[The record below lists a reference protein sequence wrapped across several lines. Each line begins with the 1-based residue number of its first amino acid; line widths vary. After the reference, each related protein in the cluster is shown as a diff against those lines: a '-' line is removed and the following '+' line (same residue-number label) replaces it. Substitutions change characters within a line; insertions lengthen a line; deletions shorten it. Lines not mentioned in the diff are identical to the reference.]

1 MLLLVRRRRFRA
13 ARRKSASHIAFQR
26 IARQSA
32 PNAVCDLYVQFKKK
46 LIYARTE
53 LLQIPPVLRDHQGM
67 TASQAGRNRGEGR
80 EMMKIGKIWQIG
92 LAMLVAFCAG
102 QVAAQE
108 GRERDCSLV
117 GGDEFGDWQIY
128 QSASNCPKKECGASS
143 SPVNTVNTRDGRT
156 VQVRRGTI
164 KLFVTATS
172 LSSTDSA
179 LVSFNSGYPF
189 ADDSD
194 VLAEIDNAT
203 EFTFQIG
210 QEDAHLEWAWPLP
223 ADDDRLVSAMKKGN
237 RIVLSGISG
246 RGTNTRDTFSLKGF
260 TAALENA
267 VELCAR

>member
-1 MLLLVRRRRFRA
+1 MLSLVRQRRFRA
-13 ARRKSASHIAFQR
+13 ARRKIAPHIAFRR

-32 PNAVCDLYVQFKKK
+32 PNAVCHLYVQFKKK

-53 LLQIPPVLRDHQGM
+53 LLQFPPVLRDHQGM
-67 TASQAGRNRGEGR
+67 TASQAGRDRGEGR
-80 EMMKIGKIWQIG
+80 EMMKIGKIWQVV
-92 LAMLVAFCAG
+92 LAMIVAFCAG
-102 QVAAQE
+102 QAAAQE
-108 GRERDCSLV
+108 DRERDCSIV

-128 QSASNCPKKECGASS
+128 QTASDCPQKECGASS
-143 SPVNTVNTRDGRT
+143 SPVNTVNTRGGRT

-164 KLFVTATS
+164 KLFVTATALNS
-172 LSSTDSA
+172 ADSA

-194 VLAEIDNAT
+194 VLAAIDNAT

-210 QEDAHLEWAWPLP
+210 PEAANAEWAWPLP
-223 ADDDRLVSAMKKGN
+223 TDDDRLVEAMKRGG
-237 RIVLSGISG
+237 RIILSGTSG

-267 VELCAR
+267 VKLCTR